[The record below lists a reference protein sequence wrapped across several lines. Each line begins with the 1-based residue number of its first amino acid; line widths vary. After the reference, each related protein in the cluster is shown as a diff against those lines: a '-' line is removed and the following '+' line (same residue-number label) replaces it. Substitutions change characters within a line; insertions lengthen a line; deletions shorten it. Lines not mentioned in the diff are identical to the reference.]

1 MLENKIK
8 HAALFKKKKIELKC
22 LNPEK
27 EMIIL
32 WCDGGVS
39 QCCSGNYLTTYKYI
53 RSSPCTP

>member
-8 HAALFKKKKIELKC
+8 HAALLKKKKIELKC

-32 WCDGGVS
+32 
-39 QCCSGNYLTTYKYI
+39 
-53 RSSPCTP
+53 